1 MKLSKIAGAMSFA
14 HLLGLASA
22 KAEDDQDK
30 KDDEKAKR
38 ADEEDGDA
46 QREDESDE
54 DYAKRME
61 DKKKDDEDEKAE
73 GDDPEKK
80 DDEEGDDDEK
90 DVKKSKRAQD
100 DEKDD
105 EKVSKAERAR
115 CAEIIAHG
123 VAHGCVRQAGVFAF
137 DTSMTAAQAIKALQA
152 SAQDGPARPN
162 GLRDRMSAVRIPN
175 VGADGGASAAD
186 PNDPK
191 SKALAIV
198 EAGKKRR
205 GEI

>member
-54 DYAKRME
+54 DYAKRMDAKE
-61 DKKKDDEDEKAE
+61 KDDEDEKAE

-100 DEKDD
+100 DEK
-105 EKVSKAERAR
+105 VRKAERAR
-115 CAEIIAHG
+115 CAEILAHG
-123 VAHGCVRQAGVFAF
+123 IAQGCVRQAGVFAF
-137 DTSMTAAQAIKALQA
+137 DADMTPSQAIKALQA
-152 SAQDGPARPN
+152 CAQDGTRPN
-162 GLRDRMSAVRIPN
+162 GLRERMTSVRIPN
-175 VGADGGASAAD
+175 VGADGGAAALD
-186 PNDPK
+186 PTDPK

>member
-1 MKLSKIAGAMSFA
+1 M
-14 HLLGLASA
+14 
-22 KAEDDQDK
+22 
-30 KDDEKAKR
+30 
-38 ADEEDGDA
+38 
-46 QREDESDE
+46 
-54 DYAKRME
+54 
-61 DKKKDDEDEKAE
+61 
-73 GDDPEKK
+73 
-80 DDEEGDDDEK
+80 
-90 DVKKSKRAQD
+90 
-100 DEKDD
+100 
-105 EKVSKAERAR
+105 SKAERAR

>member
-38 ADEEDGDA
+38 ADEDDGDA

-90 DVKKSKRAQD
+90 DVKKSKKAQD
-100 DEKDD
+100 DEK
-105 EKVSKAERAR
+105 VRKAERAR
-115 CAEIIAHG
+115 CAEILAHG
-123 VAHGCVRQAGVFAF
+123 IAQGCVRQAGVFAF
-137 DTSMTAAQAIKALQA
+137 DTDMTSAQAVKALQA
-152 SAQDGPARPN
+152 SAQDGPARSN
-162 GLRDRMSAVRIPN
+162 GLRERMSAVRIPN
-175 VGADGGASAAD
+175 VGADGGAPAAD
-186 PNDPK
+186 PTDPK